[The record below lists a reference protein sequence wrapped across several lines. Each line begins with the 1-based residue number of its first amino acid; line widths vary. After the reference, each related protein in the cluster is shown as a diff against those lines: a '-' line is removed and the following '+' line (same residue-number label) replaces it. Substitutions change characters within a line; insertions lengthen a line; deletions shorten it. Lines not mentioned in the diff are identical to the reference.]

1 MLHTHTLVN
10 MKRSKADREKSMDAA
25 VPAPEAPRYPWG
37 LSLSLDN
44 EVLEKLG
51 LDDLPEVDDELE
63 LVARVTV
70 TRVSSA
76 DQAEGGPSR
85 DVGLQITEM
94 ALEAPKRRKSTAD
107 VLYRGKD

>member
-10 MKRSKADREKSMDAA
+10 MKLSKADRDKSTEM
-25 VPAPEAPRYPWG
+25 VMPAEDAPRYPWG
-37 LSLSLDN
+37 LSVSLDN

-51 LDDLPEVDDELE
+51 MKELPEVGDELE
-63 LVARVTV
+63 LLARVTV
-70 TRVSSA
+70 TRVSST

-85 DVGLQITEM
+85 DVGLQMTEM
-94 ALEAPKRRKSTAD
+94 ALEAPTRRKSTAD